1 MHIAYTYNELEMPW
15 ENSHQLAVI
24 KLLYMYAYNICIMNI
39 YLNMV
44 LTPYF
49 LNFSGL
55 ERFNWFNKAM
65 FSSPV
70 STITL
75 LSPLHIWQKIIK

>member
-1 MHIAYTYNELEMPW
+1 MPW

-24 KLLYMYAYNICIMNI
+24 KLLCMHVCYNICIINMYMN
-39 YLNMV
+39 MM
-44 LTPYF
+44 LTSYF

-75 LSPLHIWQKIIK
+75 LSPLHIWQKTVKDEKKRE

>member
-1 MHIAYTYNELEMPW
+1 MPR

-24 KLLYMYAYNICIMNI
+24 KLSNINAYNICIMNI

-55 ERFNWFNKAM
+55 ERFN
-65 FSSPV
+65 
-70 STITL
+70 
-75 LSPLHIWQKIIK
+75 